1 LNQGVDDGIIKCD
14 KRGGKRVEGVVAQET
29 NTVRI
34 VPSRREIGEIWARI
48 QQGIEDQEAIG
59 LADEEVVL

>member
-1 LNQGVDDGIIKCD
+1 MNQGVDDGIIKWD

-29 NTVRI
+29 DTVGI

-48 QQGIEDQEAIG
+48 QQGIEDQEAIC
-59 LADEEVVL
+59 LADEEVVS